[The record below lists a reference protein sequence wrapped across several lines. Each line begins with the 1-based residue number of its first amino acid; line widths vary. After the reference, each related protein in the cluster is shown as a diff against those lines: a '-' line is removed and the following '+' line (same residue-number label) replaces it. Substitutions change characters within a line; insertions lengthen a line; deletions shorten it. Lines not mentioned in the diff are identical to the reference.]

1 MLRMFQSIYK
11 SQIIPNEINNVNKCQ
26 LNNNNYQSSL
36 SNNDIIYNDLLMA
49 NKDWPGDSIFYKERS
64 PDDCIKLY
72 DDYIAEIM
80 SKISG
85 LPISSK
91 ELQNISQCGDIV
103 IDHMNNSERCSIQC
117 IASQHVLSCFHSKTF
132 FGSKLL
138 TRLTSTMKPR
148 CPEGKRFLIIGGGPA
163 GLFMAIQCLLRGH
176 SVTLIE
182 QRPIYNRAVACGL
195 LETEIKFFQF
205 IGLPSCFFLRA
216 TNDAKNLGVY
226 IADIEEIMMKIVMK
240 MGGLIY
246 LGCQFDPIHQIISSY
261 SQSKSGIRCWDGSP
275 VHQETYHDY
284 DVLVY
289 STGCTKS
296 IPFDLFKM
304 KRPRNFSQIFQ
315 EVNHLWSSNFIL
327 SLWNNLS
334 AVFRHIFYQKYSC
347 CKTLSIITPSS
358 CLTHHQRHFN
368 SIEEF
373 LLDTSY
379 DGGAMIV
386 RRLQE
391 KTKSLNNWLQ
401 TVQLQDILKLTK
413 YPLLAMVAHIPASVF
428 ISNQPQKQVRKMPSD
443 WIFIPCFVSSESVD
457 NDEIN
462 TIQFEGPLPIHYKRD
477 AKQFPVYPCFTALL
491 KNYLNV
497 SLNES
502 QWQNWYEKDKKFEN
516 YSQRSI
522 RAFPQQF
529 ETLLQY
535 GRLHIERKE
544 TGDIIFDYERSKCSM
559 WGYFTNPINAT
570 QKEFLII
577 GDSLC
582 SPYYRFGIGLHNITR
597 AVLSYFH
604 SDPNEKLCQMLDV
617 ELSLVK
623 QIILTLFSQSS
634 SLQISRSDL
643 DLRHLI
649 ENTLSDEVKDNV
661 LFYGNYLHDEKNML
675 Q

>member
-1 MLRMFQSIYK
+1 
-11 SQIIPNEINNVNKCQ
+11 
-26 LNNNNYQSSL
+26 
-36 SNNDIIYNDLLMA
+36 
-49 NKDWPGDSIFYKERS
+49 
-64 PDDCIKLY
+64 
-72 DDYIAEIM
+72 
-80 SKISG
+80 
-85 LPISSK
+85 
-91 ELQNISQCGDIV
+91 
-103 IDHMNNSERCSIQC
+103 
-117 IASQHVLSCFHSKTF
+117 
-132 FGSKLL
+132 
-138 TRLTSTMKPR
+138 
-148 CPEGKRFLIIGGGPA
+148 
-163 GLFMAIQCLLRGH
+163 
-176 SVTLIE
+176 
-182 QRPIYNRAVACGL
+182 
-195 LETEIKFFQF
+195 
-205 IGLPSCFFLRA
+205 
-216 TNDAKNLGVY
+216 
-226 IADIEEIMMKIVMK
+226 MMKIVMK

-246 LGCQFDPIHQIISSY
+246 LGCQFDPIHQIISNY
-261 SQSKSGIRCWDGSP
+261 SQIKSGIRCWDGLS
-275 VHQETYHDY
+275 VHQEIYHDY

-289 STGCTKS
+289 TTESTKS

-304 KRPRNFSQIFQ
+304 KPSRNFSQIFQ
-315 EVNHLWSSNFIL
+315 EFNHLWSSNFKL

-334 AVFRHIFYQKYSC
+334 VVFRRIFCQKYLC
-347 CKTLSIITPSS
+347 PKTSSIITLSS
-358 CLTHHQRHFN
+358 CLTHHLRHFS

-391 KTKSLNNWLQ
+391 KTKNLNNWLQ
-401 TVQLQDILKLTK
+401 TVQLQDILKLNK
-413 YPLLAMVAHIPASVF
+413 HPLLAMVAHIPASVF
-428 ISNQPQKQVRKMPSD
+428 ISNQPQKQVKKMPSD
-443 WIFIPCFVSSESVD
+443 WIFIPCFVSSESIN

-477 AKQFPVYPCFTALL
+477 AKQFPVYRFFTALL

-497 SLNES
+497 SLNEI
-502 QWQNWYEKDKKFEN
+502 QWQNWCQKDEIFKN

-535 GRLHIERKE
+535 GRLYIKRKE

-559 WGYFTNPINAT
+559 WGYFTNPINST

-604 SDPNEKLCQMLDV
+604 SDPNEKLRQMLDV

-634 SLQISRSDL
+634 SLQINQSDF

-649 ENTLSDEVKDNV
+649 ENTLPNELKDNV
-661 LFYGNYLHDEKNML
+661 LFYDNYLHNEKNMHIF